1 MGVMDLPLDPS
12 LDMTSEE
19 EEEFE
24 STKESTGTSMDE
36 DQGLESASLT
46 GQPQLDW
53 SEEGQAEAEMGKL
66 QWVGQEAPG

>member
-24 STKESTGTSMDE
+24 SAKESTGTSIDE
-36 DQGLESASLT
+36 DQGSESGSLT
-46 GQPQLDW
+46 EQPQLD
-53 SEEGQAEAEMGKL
+53 
-66 QWVGQEAPG
+66 